1 MPKSRKPTSKAIP
14 PLSEVQIESGAKEL
28 QPTEKEKT
36 SPQPVGQVPRFTA
49 SKDYI
54 SVYSNHPFFKVNT
67 IWDITIDLGQVKG
80 VQDNQLVVENRISV
94 TMPLAVAKLLAMG
107 IQANLQQFEKQT
119 GKSIDLP
126 PTGFTQVKVSP
137 DTKNLEAKE
146 STEQK

>member
-1 MPKSRKPTSKAIP
+1 
-14 PLSEVQIESGAKEL
+14 
-28 QPTEKEKT
+28 
-36 SPQPVGQVPRFTA
+36 VPRFTA